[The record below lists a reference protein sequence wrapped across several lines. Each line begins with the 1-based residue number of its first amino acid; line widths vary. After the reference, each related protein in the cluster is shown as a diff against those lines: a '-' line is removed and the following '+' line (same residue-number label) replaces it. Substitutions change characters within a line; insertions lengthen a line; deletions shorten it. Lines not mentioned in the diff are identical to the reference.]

1 MFSFLDQQLYTHILC
16 ILHVGV
22 GDAFFPFGSR
32 LPTNSDMRVEGV
44 LEEIV
49 ELPLLEH
56 YKIFFKMETDQIF
69 VSKKGKA

>member
-1 MFSFLDQQLYTHILC
+1 
-16 ILHVGV
+16 
-22 GDAFFPFGSR
+22 
-32 LPTNSDMRVEGV
+32 MRVEGV